1 MSNQVSLKAEVRT
14 QLGKGPTNRLRK
26 TGKVPGIIYGY
37 EVEPTSVAVNALELY
52 HALHGPAG
60 TNVLIT
66 LQVEGDDGIHLC
78 VARDIDRHPT
88 RGDIRHMDFLAV
100 DQNERIVVEVPVHL
114 TDVDDVQKDTGG
126 VVNHVLYTVPI
137 IVRPLDTPN
146 YLELSVAGMEIG
158 DVKRIEDLR
167 AILPEAAEFDIDPE
181 RTVVTVNP
189 PTLLDETS
197 DETSEEGLEGEAAE
211 DASEVE
217 ATEEGGG
224 DGGDS
229 NDE

>member
-26 TGKVPGIIYGY
+26 TGKVPGIMYGY
-37 EVEPTSVAVNALELY
+37 EVEPTSVAVDSLDLY

-60 TNVLIT
+60 TNVLIS
-66 LQVEGDDGIHLC
+66 LEIEGDDGIHLC

-100 DQNERIVVEVPVHL
+100 DKNERIVVEVPVHL
-114 TDVDDVQKDTGG
+114 VDTEDVQKDTGG

-137 IVRPLDTPN
+137 IVRPLDAPN

-181 RTVVTVNP
+181 RTVVTINA

-197 DETSEEGLEGEAAE
+197 DEASEGEEGEVAE

-217 ATEEGGG
+217 ATAEGGT
-224 DGGDS
+224 DGSDS
-229 NDE
+229 DSDE

>member
-26 TGKVPGIIYGY
+26 TGKVPGILYGY
-37 EVEPTSVAVNALELY
+37 QVEPASVAVDALELY

-66 LQVEGDDGIHLC
+66 LDVEGSDETHLC
-78 VARDIDRHPT
+78 VARDISRHPT
-88 RGDIRHMDFLAV
+88 RNDVMHVDFLAV
-100 DQNERIVVEVPVHL
+100 DKDARIVVEVPVHL
-114 TDVDDVQKDTGG
+114 TDVDDTQKDSGG

-158 DVKRIEDLR
+158 DVKRVEDLR
-167 AILPEAAEFDIDPE
+167 AILPERAEFDIDPE
-181 RTVVTVNP
+181 RTVVAVNP
-189 PTLLDETS
+189 PDIL
-197 DETSEEGLEGEAAE
+197 DETSEEASEEGLEGEAAEGEAAE

-217 ATEEGGG
+217 ATEEGGEG
-224 DGGDS
+224 
-229 NDE
+229 